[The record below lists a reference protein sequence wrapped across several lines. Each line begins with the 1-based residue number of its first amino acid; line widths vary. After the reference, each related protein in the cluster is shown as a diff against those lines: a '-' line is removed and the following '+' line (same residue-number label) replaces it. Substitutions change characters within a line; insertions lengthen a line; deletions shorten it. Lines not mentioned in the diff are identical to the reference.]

1 MSATV
6 TFKLPNLRQNSL
18 VICLTHKNVI
28 RYKSIFKFFSPHPP
42 IVLNMKLLFSD
53 P

>member
-6 TFKLPNLRQNSL
+6 TFKLPNLKQNSL
-18 VICLTHKNVI
+18 EICLMHKNVI
-28 RYKSIFKFFSPHPP
+28 SYKSVFKFFFPP
-42 IVLNMKLLFSD
+42 IVLNMKLLFSG